1 MRLSQAQAPSPR
13 APRYRRALEALAC
26 PACGVALLEAVNPVQ
41 LSCGGCGAIYPV
53 EGGVPI
59 LLTDA
64 SRDLLAS
71 GQAPASSS
79 LRPGWFPGRVADW
92 IRVHCQTSPG
102 EDRHQRSRLA
112 AFVGEERDGGLVV
125 DLGSGSRRL
134 ADHVLTVDIG
144 SFPEVDLVGDGH
156 RLPFRSSSV
165 DRIVCTGVLEHVEFP
180 ERVVAEMVRVLRPGG
195 RVYVAVPFMQ
205 GFHPGSGTQQD
216 FQRYTHIGLRQLL
229 APFRVVERGI
239 SGGPSAALAWI
250 LREYL
255 ALPFAWSRRLYAVA
269 YLAAGPLTSWLRWLD
284 IVVDRF
290 PPARR
295 IACGFY
301 AIGERQSEAAAGE
314 GPS

>member
-1 MRLSQAQAPSPR
+1 MQASPPL
-13 APRYRRALEALAC
+13 APRYRWILGALAC
-26 PACGVALLEAVNPVQ
+26 PTCGAALVEAVNPVRP
-41 LSCGGCGAIYPV
+41 SCGGCGVIYPV

-64 SRDLLAS
+64 SRELLAS
-71 GQAPASSS
+71 GPAPAGPS
-79 LRPGWFPGRVADW
+79 LRPGWFPGWVADW
-92 IRVHCQTSPG
+92 IRVHCLTGPG

-134 ADHVLTVDIG
+134 AAHVLTVDIS
-144 SFPEVDLVGDGH
+144 SFSEVDLVGDGH
-156 RLPFRSSSV
+156 RLPFQNGSV
-165 DRIVCTGVLEHVEFP
+165 GRIVCTGVLEHVKFP

-216 FQRYTHIGLRQLL
+216 FQRYTHIGRAQLL
-229 APFRVVERGI
+229 APFRIVERGI

-255 ALPFAWSRRLYAVA
+255 ALPFAWSRWLYAVA
-269 YLAAGPLTSWLRWLD
+269 YVAAGPLTSWLRWLD
-284 IVVDRF
+284 ILLDRS
-290 PPARR
+290 PQGQR

-301 AIGERQSEAAAGE
+301 LSGEKPDGVTASR
-314 GPS
+314 GPA